1 MAYRINFTVNGSG
14 STWITNYWDEQA
26 SSLTGSVSP
35 IGFNKPSA
43 ATLTYKAS
51 WTGLTPFRRSGRYAS
66 RPVARGGGQGELVR
80 S

>member
-43 ATLTYKAS
+43 ATLTDKGLEQFLADWKS
-51 WTGLTPFRRSGRYAS
+51 TGQSIL
-66 RPVARGGGQGELVR
+66 
-80 S
+80 

>member
-35 IGFNKPSA
+35 IGFSKPSA

-51 WTGLTPFRRSGRYAS
+51 WTFYLGAPSQIYTLAVTVERWGYAN
-66 RPVARGGGQGELVR
+66 VR
-80 S
+80 LY